1 MFYSLRTRLSA
12 TFILVFIVP
21 FITMVAVF
29 TQVSNTV
36 IGTSIEESTSQTMDQ
51 YASFV
56 NTLTAQVEDVANQV
70 LSNEVTQMWITAQL
84 DKSLPQEK
92 RITADAELR
101 KFLSSIAL
109 NHSSISSITLFNE
122 NGTAVGIRDKAFND
136 DPSFLN
142 GDWYTT
148 FKRDGVRWVPAHLD
162 PYQPNY
168 LEKVSMNSLLYNLV
182 QLSSF
187 RNIGALKLNVET
199 SKIQTPLDKIKFG
212 ETGRVYL
219 VDMDGHPVLEQ
230 RIDEGMSGFLQEMAA
245 IAKDKHSGGKL
256 TVKQNGE
263 SHLVLYRKIKSAN
276 WALVGE
282 VKESELFEKMKRVQ
296 QTMLVVGALLLL
308 LTIVA
313 AFWLSSGIA
322 RPLTRLAN
330 SMRLVERG
338 DFGRVEDEAL
348 ARMPIPRN
356 EVGYVVKVFRNMVQ
370 RLRFLIETEFQADM
384 RRKDAEYKAL
394 LMQINPHFL
403 YNTLEAIGSLSA
415 QKRSE
420 EVIDV
425 TEWLG
430 QMLRYSL
437 RADSDVVK
445 LRDEMQY
452 IRDYVSI
459 MKVRFG
465 DRILVE
471 IGDCPELGNTSI
483 VKFILQPLVE
493 NAIKFSQ
500 ENPDGAFVK
509 VETRRDGDSL
519 EIEVSDNGTG
529 MPEDLIAELR
539 EEMARGRM
547 TDVLSA
553 RGRRIGLRNVLA
565 RCYLHYGEG
574 FSARIESS
582 PRAGTRI
589 VLRLPAK
596 EE

>member
-12 TFILVFIVP
+12 AFIVVFIVP

-36 IGTSIEESTSQTMDQ
+36 IGNSIEESTSQTMDQ
-51 YASFV
+51 YAAFV
-56 NTLTAQVEDVANQV
+56 NTLTTQVEDVANQV
-70 LSNEVTQMWITAQL
+70 LSNEVTQQWITAQL
-84 DKSLPQEK
+84 DPSLPREK
-92 RITADAELR
+92 RLTVDAEIR

-122 NGTAVGIRDKAFND
+122 NGTAVGIRDQAFND

-142 GDWYTT
+142 SSWFET
-148 FKRDGVRWVPAHLD
+148 FKQEDVRWVPAHLD
-162 PYQPNY
+162 SYQPNY
-168 LEKVSMNSLLYNLV
+168 LKSVSMNSLLFNLV

-187 RNIGALKLNVET
+187 RKIGVLKLNVKT
-199 SKIQTPLDKIKFG
+199 SQIQTSLDKIKFG

-219 VDMDGHPVLEQ
+219 VDMDGQPVLEQ
-230 RIDEGMSGFLQEMAA
+230 RIDEGMSGFLQELPS
-245 IAKDKHSGGKL
+245 IGKDKHSGGKL

-263 SHLVLYRKIKSAN
+263 NHKVLYRKIKSAN
-276 WALVGE
+276 WMLVGE
-282 VKESELFEKMKRVQ
+282 IRESELFEKMKRVQ
-296 QTMLVVGALLLL
+296 QTMLAVGAVLLL

-313 AFWLSSGIA
+313 AFWLAAGIA
-322 RPLTRLAN
+322 RPLTRLAS

-338 DFGRVEDEAL
+338 DFSREEDESL
-348 ARMPIPRN
+348 ARMQLPRN
-356 EVGYVVKVFRNMVQ
+356 EVGYVVNVFRNMVK
-370 RLRFLIETEFQADM
+370 RLRFLIETEFQANM

-415 QKRSE
+415 QKRSD

-437 RADSDVVK
+437 RADSDLVK

-459 MKVRFG
+459 MKIRFG
-465 DRILVE
+465 DRIRVD
-471 IGDCPELGNTSI
+471 IQDSPESGNALI

-500 ENPDGAFVK
+500 ENAAGAHVAIAA
-509 VETRRDGDSL
+509 RSAGDAL
-519 EIEVSDNGTG
+519 EIEVSDNGIG
-529 MPEDLIAELR
+529 MSKELIAELR
-539 EEMARGRM
+539 EEIARGKM

-553 RGRRIGLRNVLA
+553 SGRRIGLRNVLA
-565 RCYLHYGEG
+565 RCYLHYGRS
-574 FSARIESS
+574 FSVTIESA
-582 PRAGTRI
+582 PQKGTRI
-589 VLRLPAK
+589 VLSLPTK
-596 EE
+596 ED